1 MKERLYKIMVNGD
14 TVAENVR
21 IQEAGIFVRALLE
34 ESYNDD
40 YIVVSVAP
48 VSEANKI

>member
-14 TVAENVR
+14 VVAENVR
-21 IQEAGIFVRALLE
+21 IQDASIFVRALLE

-40 YIVVSVAP
+40 NIFVSVAP
-48 VSEANKI
+48 MTEADKI

>member
-1 MKERLYKIMVNGD
+1 MKEKLYKIMVDGD
-14 TVAENVR
+14 AVAENVR
-21 IQEAGIFVRALLE
+21 IQDAGIFVRALLE

-48 VSEANKI
+48 MPEANKI